1 MISRLIG
8 AVARGFLVL
17 LMIATPGL
25 MVPVMSE
32 DATQVVV
39 LIGIVAAILT
49 AVEYGS
55 TYPCLYEFRDAPP
68 FNRIRFVSLFLTVFL
83 LSVLMRGQF
92 QPSTLS
98 GLVLVLGDRLGALV
112 DFPYSPVRLVVL
124 MMPDSFSV
132 DDIIV
137 VRAAAGLAYFISML
151 SCIAFA
157 VVIWVYNWPMNSGSF
172 NVWVNLPNFDP
183 TSRGDVVE
191 RLQRDGRVNIGLG
204 FLLPFV
210 TPAIVQSA
218 GSVFGTASLT
228 NPQTLIWTVSAWAF
242 LPASLFARGIAMSR
256 VAAIIARK
264 RRESTRAEAGLV
276 PA

>member
-1 MISRLIG
+1 MISRFLS

-17 LMIATPGL
+17 LLIATPGL

-39 LIGIVAAILT
+39 LIGLVAAILT

-55 TYPCLYEFRDAPP
+55 AYPCLYEFRDAPP

-83 LSVLMRGQF
+83 LSVLIRGTY

-98 GLVLVLGDRLGALV
+98 SLILALGNLIGSSI

-124 MMPDSFSV
+124 MLPETVSV
-132 DDIIV
+132 EDIV
-137 VRAAAGLAYFISML
+137 LVRAAAGLAYAISL
-151 SCIAFA
+151 FSLIVFF
-157 VVIWVYNWPMNSGSF
+157 VITRVYKWPLNSGSF

-191 RLQRDGRVNIGLG
+191 RMERDGRINIALG
-204 FLLPFV
+204 FLLPFII
-210 TPAIVQSA
+210 PAVVESA
-218 GSVFGTASLT
+218 GSVFGAETLA
-228 NPQTLIWTVSAWAF
+228 NPHSMVWTMAAWAF
-242 LPASLFARGIAMSR
+242 LPASLFARGMAMTR
-256 VAAIIARK
+256 VAGIIASK
-264 RRESTRAEAGLV
+264 RRETTEAEDGLV